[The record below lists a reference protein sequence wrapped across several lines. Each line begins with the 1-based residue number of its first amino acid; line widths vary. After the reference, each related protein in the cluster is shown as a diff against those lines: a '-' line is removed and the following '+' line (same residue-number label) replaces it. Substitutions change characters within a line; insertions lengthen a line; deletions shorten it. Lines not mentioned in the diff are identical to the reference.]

1 MWRGR
6 HRSMFSKTSLHTSYI
21 QCYQG
26 RPTSESGSDTSAVL
40 DKLLHRCKDDLSTAA
55 ALVWTLGPRMFC
67 SWAGAPL
74 HQHRLAEDRSWAPG
88 AEELRSWATKVEM
101 WRCHTAL
108 HWSHIK
114 RSYSDHGM
122 LCSVYYILWIDV
134 QLKWWTCKTSICV
147 SPAAAGAR
155 PGAWSPR
162 HMRPPAAATQHHL
175 L

>member
-1 MWRGR
+1 MLQRIW
-6 HRSMFSKTSLHTSYI
+6 HLVL
-21 QCYQG
+21 C
-26 RPTSESGSDTSAVL
+26 L
-40 DKLLHRCKDDLSTAA
+40 DKLMHRCEDDLPTSPLHSGPAA

-74 HQHRLAEDRSWAPG
+74 HQHRLAEGGEELVTRT
-88 AEELRSWATKVEM
+88 EELRSWATKVEM

-162 HMRPPAAATQHHL
+162 HMRPLPQQHSITCYSTENIELLHWHL
-175 L
+175 K